1 MLFRST
7 GTLRGDMLGLL
18 RGINDGRN
26 SFAVV
31 VSATFSGLLSSTGLT
46 PAEVRLRLIG
56 DRPIWSHEIFRR
68 AHERGELDLDTVPPA
83 VLTMPFDLMRHD
95 MLMTLKPMGPD
106 RITEIVD
113 DLFLPLV
120 AAYHR

>member
-1 MLFRST
+1 
-7 GTLRGDMLGLL
+7 
-18 RGINDGRN
+18 
-26 SFAVV
+26 
-31 VSATFSGLLSSTGLT
+31 
-46 PAEVRLRLIG
+46 
-56 DRPIWSHEIFRR
+56 
-68 AHERGELDLDTVPPA
+68 
-83 VLTMPFDLMRHD
+83 LMRHD